1 MIYLTI
7 LELGFNS
14 TPLDA
19 TDIFTN
25 MFFILICSPLLLL
38 DLLFLPLELLSLII
52 FKIYERKE
60 EKKYE

>member
-7 LELGFNS
+7 ISYLFS
-14 TPLDA
+14 YPPLDE
-19 TDIFTN
+19 TDIFIN
-25 MFFILICSPLLLL
+25 IFFTIISLPLLLL